1 MNAQHKKTRIL
12 NTILG
17 IIYVI
22 VAYIFYQEFGMSDW
36 RQLLFWAVLAIIA
49 ESFVVISSAGT
60 STSVGTAIYLY
71 SAIIGTPFDVLVIVT
86 AGILFSFPEINDK
99 RQHLLNTAPYKMAF
113 NIFNISLAMALSSV
127 LFQLYQGPFNII
139 IFALIMLVA
148 LAVEELINGFILL
161 QYFSIQFDDIKARDI
176 LKDIFGSYMNS
187 LAIGTLGIFLV
198 FADYTY
204 GKSIVVILFIPIL
217 LARYSFKLYY
227 DSQRM
232 AIDTIHA
239 LNEALHAKDAYT
251 GGHTG
256 RVQQYAKDIA
266 KAYKLSPHQI
276 DTIDKAALLHDIGKI
291 GIPDDILNKA
301 GKLTDEEY
309 RRIQD
314 HASIG
319 GHIIGSVHSLRKIS
333 LIIIQHHER
342 YDGKGYPNQL
352 AGDQI
357 SVEASILMI
366 ADSFDAMTSER
377 PYRKAF
383 SKEHAIQELID
394 NAGTQFHPQVVQ
406 CFVDDVLLRPGY
418 EIGESE
424 GELLEINELKEV
436 QANAERVNEA

>member
-1 MNAQHKKTRIL
+1 MIKNNKHIMFL
-12 NTILG
+12 STILLIYFVLMALMFNNYG
-17 IIYVI
+17 ISNFKNI
-22 VAYIFYQEFGMSDW
+22 
-36 RQLLFWAVLAIIA
+36 LFWVLLAIIA
-49 ESFVVISSAGT
+49 ESFIIVSSAET
-60 STSVGTAIYLY
+60 ITSVSVAIYLY
-71 SAIIGTPFDVLVIVT
+71 IASLGTPFDVMIIAT
-86 AGILFSFPEINDK
+86 IATIICFPEIRGK
-99 RQHLLNTAPYKMAF
+99 RKHIFNTKIKDTLF
-113 NIFNISLAMALSSV
+113 NIANISISMGIAAI
-127 LFQLYQGPFNII
+127 LFQSFDISSNII
-139 IFALIMLVA
+139 YLFIIMSIALMIAEILNAILLSGYFLTQSKKIVMKEIVKSIIGSYFNT
-148 LAVEELINGFILL
+148 LAV
-161 QYFSIQFDDIKARDI
+161 
-176 LKDIFGSYMNS
+176 
-187 LAIGTLGIFLV
+187 GTLGIFLV

-204 GKSIVVILFIPIL
+204 GKSIVIILFVPLL

-256 RVQQYAKDIA
+256 RVQQYAMDIA

-333 LIIIQHHER
+333 QIIIQHHER

-394 NAGTQFHPQVVQ
+394 NAGTQFHPKVVQ

-418 EIGESE
+418 KVGESE
-424 GELLEINELKEV
+424 GELLEINELKKV

>member
-1 MNAQHKKTRIL
+1 M
-12 NTILG
+12 G
-17 IIYVI
+17 
-22 VAYIFYQEFGMSDW
+22 
-36 RQLLFWAVLAIIA
+36 LA
-49 ESFVVISSAGT
+49 SA
-60 STSVGTAIYLY
+60 
-71 SAIIGTPFDVLVIVT
+71 
-86 AGILFSFPEINDK
+86 
-99 RQHLLNTAPYKMAF
+99 
-113 NIFNISLAMALSSV
+113 

-333 LIIIQHHER
+333 QIIIQHHER

-394 NAGTQFHPQVVQ
+394 NAGTQFHPKVVQ

-418 EIGESE
+418 KVGESE
-424 GELLEINELKEV
+424 GELLEINELKKV